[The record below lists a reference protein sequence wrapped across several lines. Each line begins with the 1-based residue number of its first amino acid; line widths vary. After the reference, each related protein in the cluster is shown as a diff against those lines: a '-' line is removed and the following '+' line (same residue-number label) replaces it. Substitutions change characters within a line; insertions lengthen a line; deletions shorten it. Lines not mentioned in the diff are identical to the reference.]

1 MAEDMDWFVAKAN
14 NIISLQILML
24 FPGFQYYCYPITGL
38 KKMKQSHIEWS
49 AERQTPLNISIIQ
62 YQTLVIKQRN

>member
-1 MAEDMDWFVAKAN
+1 
-14 NIISLQILML
+14 
-24 FPGFQYYCYPITGL
+24 
-38 KKMKQSHIEWS
+38 MKQSHIEWS